1 MTPSPRDDQQPVAKP
16 EEWASLQALL
26 SNCLKHPDAALKT
39 AIEDG
44 SLDADLAAL
53 TEAVGVDRPGPVPE
67 VEDRD
72 LTEDYEALFGALREP
87 FAPPA
92 ASPYKEWF
100 SDRDGGLMDGP
111 PAARMEER
119 MDALE
124 VSIPDAYPPDHVAI
138 QLEYASLLA
147 ETESMEELAVFVET
161 EFDWID
167 ALAARVTDAAAE
179 APFHRY
185 CVDVLV
191 TVLNRLRDGLG
202 VSAPPSSDI
211 EQMTNRAGSQR
222 L

>member
-1 MTPSPRDDQQPVAKP
+1 MTPSTRDSGSAFENA

-26 SNCLKHPDAALKT
+26 SNCLKHPNEALEAA
-39 AIEDG
+39 IDDG

-53 TEAVGVDRPGPVPE
+53 SATLEIDRPGPVPS

-87 FAPPA
+87 YAPVA
-92 ASPYKEWF
+92 ASPYKEWYQ
-100 SDRDGGLMDGP
+100 DRDGGLMDGP

-124 VSIPDAYPPDHVAI
+124 VSIPEAYPPDHVAI

-147 ETESMEELAVFVET
+147 ESEATDELATFVET
-161 EFDWID
+161 ELDWVD
-167 ALAARVTDAAAE
+167 ALAEKATNAAAT

-185 CVDVLV
+185 CVNVLAAAV
-191 TVLNRLRDGLG
+191 DRLREELG
-202 VSAPPSSDI
+202 VSAPSATEI
-211 EQMTNRAGSQR
+211 QQMADRAESGR